1 MLSIHHEARDGLKVY
16 HLPFSPFTRLV
27 SFQRYLSVVSDGQEQ
42 DSWSIRSS
50 SYTNVVIWFFNFNV
64 RVHRYSTSSYERHCS
79 KKASPERK
87 ETGIY
92 TYLYS
97 ILHTRAPVILGQV
110 RNRSKHNSPIKK
122 RREKRICTPTQFSQR
137 RSRFPT
143 MIDAAYDSRKAVYY
157 FLFQEPD
164 P

>member
-1 MLSIHHEARDGLKVY
+1 MGWKYITYRFHRLLVLYRFNDIYPWYLMDRNRILGAFVHHR
-16 HLPFSPFTRLV
+16 
-27 SFQRYLSVVSDGQEQ
+27 
-42 DSWSIRSS
+42 IRTL
-50 SYTNVVIWFFNFNV
+50 YIWFFNFNV

-110 RNRSKHNSPIKK
+110 RNRWKHNSPIKK
-122 RREKRICTPTQFSQR
+122 EGKTHLHTDPI
-137 RSRFPT
+137 FPT
-143 MIDAAYDSRKAVYY
+143 AIAIPNDDRRRLRFEEGRLLFLISGARSIMKAR
-157 FLFQEPD
+157 
-164 P
+164 